1 MLYTT
6 IFINLDIYINFARTY
21 VEKLHRVDAI
31 LVEYIFIPDFPRS
44 YVLELV
50 TELLWNGLLFFLLK
64 QKINKKK
71 ETNSSD
77 GFFFNR
83 NPVVFIFFI
92 LLKIY
97 FDPKSVHAEEHWSV
111 GEFSLGSDDEFTAS
125 IKPSHNKSTVPKYPR
140 LGSMVVIANKYCVI
154 GKNES
159 RID

>member
-1 MLYTT
+1 MLQKLMYK
-6 IFINLDIYINFARTY
+6 NY
-21 VEKLHRVDAI
+21 VEDAI

-50 TELLWNGLLFFLLK
+50 TELLRNGLVFFCFETK
-64 QKINKKK
+64 KNKKK

-97 FDPKSVHAEEHWSV
+97 FEPKSVHAEEH
-111 GEFSLGSDDEFTAS
+111 
-125 IKPSHNKSTVPKYPR
+125 
-140 LGSMVVIANKYCVI
+140 
-154 GKNES
+154 
-159 RID
+159 